1 MSDLIDE
8 LINSID
14 TSSDYDS
21 SSSLSSLLSYSS
33 NEYNYCY
40 NNRLRKK
47 TSRRRTYI
55 IGTSIRVRNKQSQSD
70 AYRTAF
76 QAFLDRR
83 RNPADPGFINNTSE
97 KGHTNNTSIL
107 WKKNYENTA
116 KNIDESEFSSDLV
129 TICEIPYASPS
140 EIFEI
145 GWVAGTED
153 RNIEV
158 LYAEWH
164 NIKVSLRRH
173 LNGECKNAIK
183 ADIKILSEIRHPN
196 IVLLMGTT
204 HTVNHNIAAVCEPID
219 CTLHHYLHEQFQ
231 QISIQEI
238 VKNIEQLAA
247 ALKYVHMRG
256 YVHSAINSH
265 FVFLTSNRVIKLG
278 GWELAVDINKIT
290 VDARKYEDCLR
301 AEIFRWQAPE
311 LFNRQKPT
319 TATDVYGL
327 ALLVWEM
334 ATMTEPWAD
343 LNKEELEHQYLQ
355 LKRGIMTRNNHFPPQ
370 LQNLLESGLQLDVNK
385 RTLDMM
391 KMSRYLQRLEMQYEN
406 QKPLYVDQSLVNTNT
421 INDFSYLSES
431 SIITSNTSPNILR
444 SISISSYNPQQVI
457 VNLKTPNLQKIS
469 VNQLKSPEI
478 EQKNSEQKTPAVI
491 PQKIPIVHQRTP
503 LIQQKTPLT
512 KQNTPLTHQKTPVIK
527 EKNLTSVQ
535 QKTPVHKNFSVQQTT
550 PMSKKKV
557 ESRKLFENNEN
568 RNDNVQDESFNSS
581 STQSIDCNDNSEV
594 VFTGEF
600 QRSPVLPRKPTYKV
614 NIDNSIPK
622 ETIEE
627 PRLDRARLKQVL
639 ANRRNSFF
647 TTNIS
652 QINNNPFQ
660 RYQATKAQIINQGA
674 SKDYEP
680 YKPASHKTSIEP
692 KINSST
698 EHSILS
704 KVTPRKTPRS
714 PYSYVPPP
722 IRNAVIQPQVLNN
735 NSQSFFESSL
745 WSKERSLCASRTQF
759 YDSLEE
765 NKNSSPSSN
774 KTFTVKNS
782 PEIIMSNKNG
792 NRKLIVNKGGTDVTL
807 TTRPRCGSLQVLKD
821 TLDRVTD
828 LVKSSTHINN
838 SSSQSLTSPENFKDF
853 EKYDEAHDALHSPE
867 SVFEELYKLND
878 NVDEEIR
885 PIERSVSAGTFTM
898 EIEKFYSNSD
908 EDLKCQKNQQVAE
921 SSEQRPSPTLV
932 EVQTALQCGIPIR
945 TCHEYVGFTRH
956 EKKIESGRLKINDS
970 NSDNLKEKNFKSGN
984 DDKDNFE
991 LFGDHLQKNNEYM
1004 SYSEITLSRR
1014 RSLPP
1019 ALCQLRNNGSNT
1031 RTESP
1036 LAKEINKKIDIADG
1050 AVEDFYIDDEFT
1062 ENILAPN
1069 MLLSYRNSTTDNG
1082 ISGENFQIDQTE
1094 II

>member
-1 MSDLIDE
+1 MVVGQQLY
-8 LINSID
+8 
-14 TSSDYDS
+14 TSSLIFGYLRDMIQRDRS
-21 SSSLSSLLSYSS
+21 RQSLPPKLSGL
-33 NEYNYCY
+33 
-40 NNRLRKK
+40 NN
-47 TSRRRTYI
+47 
-55 IGTSIRVRNKQSQSD
+55 D

-83 RNPADPGFINNTSE
+83 RNPADPGFINNTPE
-97 KGHTNNTSIL
+97 KGRTDNTSIL

-153 RNIEV
+153 HNIEV

-164 NIKVSLRRH
+164 NVKVSLRRH

-204 HTVNHNIAAVCEPID
+204 HTVHHNIAAVCEPID

-231 QISIQEI
+231 QIPIQEI
-238 VKNIEQLAA
+238 VKNTEQLAA

-265 FVFLTSNRVIKLG
+265 SVFLTSNGVIKLG

-334 ATMTEPWAD
+334 ATMSEPWAD

-355 LKRGIMTRNNHFPPQ
+355 LKRGIMTRNSHFPPQ
-370 LQNLLESGLQLDVNK
+370 LQNLLETGLQLDVNK
-385 RTLDMM
+385 RTFDMM

-421 INDFSYLSES
+421 INDYSYLSES
-431 SIITSNTSPNILR
+431 SIITSNISPNNLR
-444 SISISSYNPQQVI
+444 SISITSNNPQQVI
-457 VNLKTPNLQKIS
+457 VNLKTPDAQKIS
-469 VNQLKSPEI
+469 VNQLKSPEKI
-478 EQKNSEQKTPAVI
+478 SVQQKTPTAI
-491 PQKIPIVHQRTP
+491 SRKNQVHQRTP

-512 KQNTPLTHQKTPVIK
+512 KQYTPLTHQKTPVIK
-527 EKNLTSVQ
+527 ERNLTSLQ
-535 QKTPVHKNFSVQQTT
+535 QKTPVDKNFSPQQTT
-550 PMSKKKV
+550 PVSKKKL

-568 RNDNVQDESFNSS
+568 VQDQSFNSS

-594 VFTGEF
+594 IFTREF
-600 QRSPVLPRKPTYKV
+600 QQTPVLPRRPTYKV
-614 NIDNSIPK
+614 TIDDSIP
-622 ETIEE
+622 EDTIEE

-639 ANRRNSFF
+639 ADRRNSFF
-647 TTNIS
+647 TTDIS

-660 RYQATKAQIINQGA
+660 RYQATRAQIINQGA

-692 KINSST
+692 KMNSST

-714 PYSYVPPP
+714 PYSCVPPP
-722 IRNAVIQPQVLNN
+722 IRNAVIQPQILNN

-745 WSKERSLCASRTQF
+745 WSKERSLCASRTKF

-774 KTFTVKNS
+774 ETFTVKNS

-807 TTRPRCGSLQVLKD
+807 NTIPRCGSLQALKD

-838 SSSQSLTSPENFKDF
+838 SSSQSLTSSENFKDF
-853 EKYDEAHDALHSPE
+853 EKFGETPHDALHSPE

-908 EDLKCQKNQQVAE
+908 EDLKNQQVVE
-921 SSEQRPSPTLV
+921 SSEQRPSPTLI

-945 TCHEYVGFTRH
+945 TCHEYVEFTRH

-970 NSDNLKEKNFKSGN
+970 NSNSDDLKEKNFKSGN
-984 DDKDNFE
+984 DKDNFE
-991 LFGDHLQKNNEYM
+991 LFGDHLQKNNEYI

-1019 ALCQLRNNGSNT
+1019 ALCQLRNNGSNIT
-1031 RTESP
+1031 KTESP
-1036 LAKEINKKIDIADG
+1036 LAKEISKKIDIADG
-1050 AVEDFYIDDEFT
+1050 AVEDFYIDDEFS

-1069 MLLSYRNSTTDNG
+1069 MLLSYRNSILGN
-1082 ISGENFQIDQTE
+1082 
-1094 II
+1094 

>member
-1 MSDLIDE
+1 MGMTGVFKWFRRDMIQRDRSRQ
-8 LINSID
+8 
-14 TSSDYDS
+14 
-21 SSSLSSLLSYSS
+21 SLPPKLSGL
-33 NEYNYCY
+33 
-40 NNRLRKK
+40 NN
-47 TSRRRTYI
+47 
-55 IGTSIRVRNKQSQSD
+55 D

-83 RNPADPGFINNTSE
+83 RNPGDPGFINNTPE
-97 KGHTNNTSIL
+97 KGRTDNTSIL

-140 EIFEI
+140 EIFEL

-153 RNIEV
+153 RNIEL

-173 LNGECKNAIK
+173 LNGGCKNAIK

-196 IVLLMGTT
+196 IMLLMGTT
-204 HTVNHNIAAVCEPID
+204 HTVNHNIAAICEPID
-219 CTLHHYLHEQFQ
+219 CTLHHHLHEQFQ
-231 QISIQEI
+231 QISIQDI
-238 VKNIEQLAA
+238 VKNTEQLAA

-265 FVFLTSNRVIKLG
+265 SVFLTSNGVIKLG
-278 GWELAVDINKIT
+278 GWELAVDLNKIT

-334 ATMTEPWAD
+334 ATMSVPWVD
-343 LNKEELEHQYLQ
+343 LNKEELEYQYLQ
-355 LKRGIMTRNNHFPPQ
+355 LKRGLMTGNNHFPPQ
-370 LQNLLESGLQLDVNK
+370 LQNLLETGLQLDVSK

-421 INDFSYLSES
+421 INDYSYLSES
-431 SIITSNTSPNILR
+431 SILTSDTSPNILR
-444 SISISSYNPQQVI
+444 SVSISSNNPQQI
-457 VNLKTPNLQKIS
+457 IAKIKIPDSQKIS
-469 VNQLKSPEI
+469 INQLKSPEKI
-478 EQKNSEQKTPAVI
+478 LVQQKTPAAI
-491 PQKIPIVHQRTP
+491 PRKTPIVHQRTP

-512 KQNTPLTHQKTPVIK
+512 KQNTPLTKKNTPLTHQKTPLAK
-527 EKNLTSVQ
+527 ERNLTSVQ
-535 QKTPVHKNFSVQQTT
+535 QKTPAHKNFAAEQTT

-557 ESRKLFENNEN
+557 ESRKLFENDEN
-568 RNDNVQDESFNSS
+568 RNENFQDHSFNSS
-581 STQSIDCNDNSEV
+581 STQSIDCNDHSEV
-594 VFTGEF
+594 VFAREF
-600 QRSPVLPRKPTYKV
+600 QQSPVLQRRPTYKV
-614 NIDNSIPK
+614 IVDDSIPE

-627 PRLDRARLKQVL
+627 PRLDRTRLKQVL

-647 TTNIS
+647 STDVS
-652 QINNNPFQ
+652 QINNNPFH
-660 RYQATKAQIINQGA
+660 RYQLTKEQIIKQGA

-680 YKPASHKTSIEP
+680 HKPASHKTSIEP
-692 KINSST
+692 KMNSSS
-698 EHSILS
+698 EYSILS

-722 IRNAVIQPQVLNN
+722 VRNSVIQPQVLNN

-759 YDSLEE
+759 YDSLED
-765 NKNSSPSSN
+765 NKNLSPSSN

-782 PEIIMSNKNG
+782 PEIIVSSKNG
-792 NRKLIVNKGGTDVTL
+792 NRKLIVNQGGTDEAL
-807 TTRPRCGSLQVLKD
+807 SAIPRSGSLKALKD

-828 LVKSSTHINN
+828 LVKTSVHLNN
-838 SSSQSLTSPENFKDF
+838 PSPQSLTSPENFKDF
-853 EKYDEAHDALHSPE
+853 QKYGETHDTLHTPE

-878 NVDEEIR
+878 NVEEEIR
-885 PIERSVSAGTFTM
+885 PIERSVSAGTFTL

-908 EDLKCQKNQQVAE
+908 EDCQKYQHAVA
-921 SSEQRPSPTLV
+921 SFEQRVSPTLV

-945 TCHEYVGFTRH
+945 TCQEYAGFIRH
-956 EKKIESGRLKINDS
+956 EEKIQSDRLKINDS
-970 NSDNLKEKNFKSGN
+970 NSDDLKEKNFKFGN
-984 DDKDNFE
+984 YDKNNFE
-991 LFGDHLQKNNEYM
+991 LFGDHLQKNNEYT

-1019 ALCQLRNNGSNT
+1019 ALCQLRNNGSSNA

-1036 LAKEINKKIDIADG
+1036 LAKEISKKIDIADG

-1062 ENILAPN
+1062 ENNLAPN
-1069 MLLSYRNSTTDNG
+1069 MLLSYRNSTTDN
-1082 ISGENFQIDQTE
+1082 ISEENFQTNQTE